1 MHFLVLRLAAPLM
14 SFGDVAVDEIRP
26 SKSLPNQSQ
35 MTGLIANALGY
46 RFTHARRLQR
56 LQDRLIFGA
65 RLDKQGEL
73 LRDFQ
78 TAQLAKRDLAWRT
91 RNGPA
96 KRAGGDA
103 SFSGPTLRQRYYRA
117 DSRVSVVVSL
127 VPEDE
132 QPEIEIVAKALA
144 SPFRPLFLGRV
155 SCPPAEPLF
164 QDERVEAA
172 NVHSA
177 LEKAS
182 AHTGNEGFGIYAEW
196 PAEGPGGLYPSG
208 QVPGEVVQVPDL
220 RDWGNDIHAGSRLLA
235 RGMVQPATRMPT
247 REVRQ

>member
-26 SKSLPNQSQ
+26 TRSLPSLSQ

-46 RFTHARRLQR
+46 RFTDVQSLQR
-56 LQDRLIFGA
+56 LQDRIVYGA
-65 RLDKQGEL
+65 RLDKEGEL

-78 TAQLAKRDLAWRT
+78 TAQLGKKDLAWRT

-117 DSRVSVVVSL
+117 DSRITVVVSL
-127 VPEDE
+127 APEGE
-132 QPEIEIVAKALA
+132 TPEIEDLAKVLI
-144 SPFRPLFLGRV
+144 SPVRPIFLGRV

-164 QDERVEAA
+164 RDERVEAA
-172 NVHSA
+172 NVRSA
-177 LEKAS
+177 LGKAVCFPGK
-182 AHTGNEGFGIYAEW
+182 AGGDIYAEW
-196 PAEGPGGLYPSG
+196 PAEGPGGFYPTS
-208 QVPGEVVQVPDL
+208 QVPGEIVQVPDL
-220 RDWGNDIHAGSRLLA
+220 RDWVNDIHAGSRLLA
-235 RGMVQPATRMPT
+235 RGMVQPSSKMVV